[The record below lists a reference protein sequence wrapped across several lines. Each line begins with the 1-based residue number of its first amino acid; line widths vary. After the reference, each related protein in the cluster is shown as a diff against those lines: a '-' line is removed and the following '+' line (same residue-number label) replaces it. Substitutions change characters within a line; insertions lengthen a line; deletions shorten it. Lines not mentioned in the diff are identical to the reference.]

1 MIYDFVIVGAGSAGA
16 TLAARLSADPAVQ
29 VALVEAGPD
38 YRSAD
43 APEAM
48 GSPNPSR
55 IIMDPEFARFR
66 WDTLTARRTRVQ
78 APRTYWRGRGMGGS
92 SAVNGQIAIRGVVE
106 DYDDWA
112 KSGGDGW
119 SFEDVL
125 PAFRRLEHDLRYG
138 HEPWHGAEGPIPIYR
153 APASLWGAVDQA
165 LAESALDLGY
175 PWAPDHNRPGALGVS
190 PYAINSQDGRRV
202 SVNDAYLEPARG
214 RNNLAVF
221 GGSVVEGLLFDGDR
235 AVGVR
240 RLGPDGAHE
249 LRGEEIILCAGAVH
263 SPTIL
268 LRSGIGPEDHLA
280 ELGVTPRAVLPV
292 GEGFQ
297 DHPGVFLPLTLE
309 PFAVAPEGFR
319 HTNLCV
325 RYSSGLAGAGPGD
338 MMMVSMNTVGDSLGR
353 HVAGVDQPR
362 FGLMAVWV
370 NQCFSRGQ
378 VRLASLDPADQPLIE
393 ENMLDD
399 PRDRERM
406 RDGVR
411 RLLQIVRRPAT
422 QAIGGMGPLAVDPDD
437 DDALDAFALATVGD
451 TQHATS
457 TCAMGAADDPRAVVD
472 PDCRVRGL
480 RGLRVVDASIIP
492 FVPRAN
498 THLTTVMIAEVMAER
513 MLTGRMAKRET
524 PAPSLTAPAPTA

>member
-1 MIYDFVIVGAGSAGA
+1 M
-16 TLAARLSADPAVQ
+16 
-29 VALVEAGPD
+29 
-38 YRSAD
+38 
-43 APEAM
+43 
-48 GSPNPSR
+48 
-55 IIMDPEFARFR
+55 
-66 WDTLTARRTRVQ
+66 
-78 APRTYWRGRGMGGS
+78 
-92 SAVNGQIAIRGVVE
+92 VE

-112 KSGGDGW
+112 AAGCDGW
-119 SFEDVL
+119 AFEDVL
-125 PAFRRLEHDLRYG
+125 PAFRRLERDLRYG
-138 HEPWHGAEGPIPIYR
+138 HEPWHGAEGPIPIFR
-153 APASLWGAVDQA
+153 APISLWGAVDQA
-165 LAESALDLGY
+165 MGEAALDVGY
-175 PWAPDHNRPGALGVS
+175 PWAADHNRPGALGVS
-190 PYAINSQDGRRV
+190 PYAINSREGRRV

-221 GGSVVEGLLFDGDR
+221 GGSLVERVLFEGDR

-249 LRGEEIILCAGAVH
+249 LLGEEVILAAGAVH

-268 LRSGIGPEDHLA
+268 LRSGVGPEDHLA
-280 ELGVTPRAVLPV
+280 ELGVSPRSVLPV

-297 DHPGVFLPLTLE
+297 DHPGFFVPLTLN

-353 HVAGVDQPR
+353 HVEGADEPR
-362 FGLMAVWV
+362 LGLIAVWV
-370 NQCFSRGQ
+370 NQCFSRGH
-378 VRLASLDPADQPLIE
+378 VRLASLDPADQPLVE

-399 PRDRERM
+399 PRDRERL

-411 RLLQIVRRPAT
+411 RLLEIAGRASVE
-422 QAIGGMGPLAVDPDD
+422 AIGAVGPLAFDPAD

-457 TCAMGAADDPRAVVD
+457 TCAMGRPDDPRAVVD
-472 PDCRVRGL
+472 VDCRVWGF
-480 RGLRVVDASIIP
+480 RGLRVVDASVIP

-513 MLTGRMAKRET
+513 MLAGRRASRET
-524 PAPSLTAPAPTA
+524 PAPSLTAPAATA